1 MWGAICVLPKYRLA
15 PENKQPAGQ
24 LDFMHAFLHFHK
36 NAGEYGIDASRMAIS
51 GESGGG
57 IMCCGAARQLIHRG
71 EIDKVRAVFLHEPQ
85 LSAHCLVTPKEE
97 QTPAE

>member
-1 MWGAICVLPKYRLA
+1 VFAHGGGGIYGCPLEILRTFQHASVMWGSIMVLPKYRLA

-36 NAGEYGIDASRMAIS
+36 NAAEFGIDANRMALA

-57 IMCCGAARQLIHRG
+57 IQCCGAAR
-71 EIDKVRAVFLHEPQ
+71 
-85 LSAHCLVTPKEE
+85 
-97 QTPAE
+97 